1 MFMGFDGSPI
11 FMQTSGSFAELVFNT
26 GALAMV
32 ILIILVLLSVV
43 SWTIMFEKVRLFAR
57 SGRQS
62 AAFLNLFRGERS
74 LKQLTVVAGTFPDSP
89 EARLTQSLGKEIA
102 DGELRDL
109 SNLDAVIE
117 SRIGMLVSEWESYLI
132 FLSTTA
138 AVSPFL
144 GLLGMVWGIMSS
156 FMSMGDKGSAD
167 LYVIGPGIADA
178 LITTIFGLGAAIPA
192 VIGYNAI
199 LRVVRRRSDELS
211 SFSVRLKT
219 RILERRYSELEKS

>member
-1 MFMGFDGSPI
+1 MGFDGSPI

-26 GALAMV
+26 GALAMI
-32 ILIILVLLSVV
+32 ILIVLVLLSVV
-43 SWTIMFEKVRLFAR
+43 SWTIMFEKARLFAR

-62 AAFLNLFRGERS
+62 AAFLNLFRGEKS
-74 LKQLTVVAGTFPDSP
+74 LKQLTVVAGTFPDSL

-109 SNLDAVIE
+109 SNLDAVME

-138 AVSPFL
+138 TVSPFL
-144 GLLGMVWGIMSS
+144 GLLGTVWGIMSS
-156 FMSMGDKGSAD
+156 FMSMGEKGSAD
-167 LYVIGPGIADA
+167 LFVIGPGIADA

>member
-1 MFMGFDGSPI
+1 MGFDGSPI

-26 GALAMV
+26 GALAMI
-32 ILIILVLLSVV
+32 ILIVLVLLSVV

-57 SGRQS
+57 SGKQD
-62 AAFLNLFRGERS
+62 AAFLNLFRGEKS
-74 LKQLTVVAGTFPDSP
+74 LKQLTVVAGTFPDSL
-89 EARLTQSLGKEIA
+89 EARLTHSLGKEIA

-109 SNLDAVIE
+109 SNLDAFIE
-117 SRIGMLVSEWESYLI
+117 SRIGILVSEWESYLI

-138 AVSPFL
+138 TVSPFL
-144 GLLGMVWGIMSS
+144 GLLGTVWGIMSS
-156 FMSMGDKGSAD
+156 FMSMGEKGSAD

-211 SFSVRLKT
+211 TFSVRLKT
-219 RILERRYSELEKS
+219 RILERRYSELEKN

>member
-1 MFMGFDGSPI
+1 
-11 FMQTSGSFAELVFNT
+11 
-26 GALAMV
+26 
-32 ILIILVLLSVV
+32 
-43 SWTIMFEKVRLFAR
+43 
-57 SGRQS
+57 
-62 AAFLNLFRGERS
+62 
-74 LKQLTVVAGTFPDSP
+74 LTH
-89 EARLTQSLGKEIA
+89 SLGKEIA

-109 SNLDAVIE
+109 SNLDAVME
-117 SRIGMLVSEWESYLI
+117 SRIGTLLSEWESYLI

-138 AVSPFL
+138 TVSPFL
-144 GLLGMVWGIMSS
+144 GLLGTVWGIMSS
-156 FMSMGDKGSAD
+156 FMSMGEKGSAD

>member
-1 MFMGFDGSPI
+1 MGFDGSPI

-26 GALAMV
+26 GALAMI
-32 ILIILVLLSVV
+32 ILIVLVLLSVV

-57 SGRQS
+57 SGKQD
-62 AAFLNLFRGERS
+62 AAFLNLFRGEKS
-74 LKQLTVVAGTFPDSP
+74 LKQLTVVAGTFPDSL
-89 EARLTQSLGKEIA
+89 EARLTHSLGKEIA

-109 SNLDAVIE
+109 SNLDAFIE
-117 SRIGMLVSEWESYLI
+117 SRIGILVSEWESYLI

-138 AVSPFL
+138 TVSPFL
-144 GLLGMVWGIMSS
+144 GLLGTVWGIMSS
-156 FMSMGDKGSAD
+156 FMSMGEKGSAD
-167 LYVIGPGIADA
+167 LFVIGPGIADA

-211 SFSVRLKT
+211 TFSVRLKT
-219 RILERRYSELEKS
+219 RILERRYSELEKN

>member
-1 MFMGFDGSPI
+1 MGFDGSPI

-26 GALAMV
+26 GALAMI
-32 ILIILVLLSVV
+32 ILIVLVLLSVV

-57 SGRQS
+57 SGKQD
-62 AAFLNLFRGERS
+62 AAFLNLFRGEKS
-74 LKQLTVVAGTFPDSP
+74 LKQLTVVAGTFPDSL
-89 EARLTQSLGKEIA
+89 EARLTHSLGKEIA

-109 SNLDAVIE
+109 SNLDAFIE
-117 SRIGMLVSEWESYLI
+117 SRIGILVSEWESYLI

-138 AVSPFL
+138 TVSPFL
-144 GLLGMVWGIMSS
+144 GLLGTVWGIMSS
-156 FMSMGDKGSAD
+156 FMSMGEKGSAD

-211 SFSVRLKT
+211 TFSVRLKT

>member
-1 MFMGFDGSPI
+1 MGFDGSPV
-11 FMQTSGSFAELVFNT
+11 FMQMSGSFSELVFNT
-26 GALAMV
+26 GALAMTILV
-32 ILIILVLLSVV
+32 ILLLLSIV
-43 SWTIMFEKVRLFAR
+43 SWTIIFEKIRLFVR

-62 AAFLNLFRGERS
+62 AGFLNIFKGERS
-74 LKQLTVVAGTFPDSP
+74 LRQLTVEAGAFPDSP
-89 EARLTQSLGKEIA
+89 EARLAQSVGGEIA

-109 SNLDAVIE
+109 SNLDMFIGSRIE
-117 SRIGMLVSEWESYLI
+117 SIVSEWESYLI

-138 AVSPFL
+138 TISPFL
-144 GLLGMVWGIMSS
+144 GLLGTVWGIMSS
-156 FMSMGDKGSAD
+156 FMNMGEKGSAD

-199 LRVVRRRSDELS
+199 LRVIRRREEELS

-219 RILERRYSELEKS
+219 RILERRYSELEQG

>member
-1 MFMGFDGSPI
+1 MGFDGSPI

-26 GALAMV
+26 GALAMI
-32 ILIILVLLSVV
+32 ILIVLVLLSVV

-57 SGRQS
+57 SGKQD
-62 AAFLNLFRGERS
+62 AAFLNLFRGEKS
-74 LKQLTVVAGTFPDSP
+74 LKQLTVVAGTFPDSL
-89 EARLTQSLGKEIA
+89 EARLTHSLGKEIA

-109 SNLDAVIE
+109 SNLDAFIE
-117 SRIGMLVSEWESYLI
+117 SRIGILVSEWESYLI

-138 AVSPFL
+138 TVSPFL
-144 GLLGMVWGIMSS
+144 GLLGTVWGIMSS
-156 FMSMGDKGSAD
+156 FMSMGEKGSAD
-167 LYVIGPGIADA
+167 LFVIGPGIADA

-211 SFSVRLKT
+211 TFSVRLKT